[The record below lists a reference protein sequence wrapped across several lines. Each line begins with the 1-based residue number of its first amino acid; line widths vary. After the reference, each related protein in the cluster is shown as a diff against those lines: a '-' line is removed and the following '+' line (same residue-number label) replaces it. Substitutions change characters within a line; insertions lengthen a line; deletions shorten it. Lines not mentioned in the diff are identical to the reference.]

1 MKFLLKTITVL
12 MLLTVAIAALL
23 FCQYPLRFALQQTR
37 FHLWKSGVQSNYA
50 EVDGY
55 RLHYFEA
62 LPPHR
67 APDRPLLLI
76 HGLGAKGEDW
86 SPLIPGLAAQGFHV
100 YAPDL
105 LGYGRS
111 PQPDVD
117 YSIPLEEK
125 LMADLL
131 ATLHVQQVD
140 VVGWSMGG
148 WIAMRLAAD
157 HPTLVTRLILADSA
171 GTYFPTTFD
180 ATLFSPT
187 DTSGLNHLMAT
198 MSPHRHPLPAFV
210 ARDALRF
217 LKGNAWV
224 IRRSMSAM
232 SAGHD
237 LMDFRLNEI
246 HQPTLI
252 LWGGSDE
259 LIPLAVGERI
269 HRSIPQST
277 LIILE
282 GCGHLAP
289 AECWRP
295 FEQAT
300 LTFLTADQPPQGEE
314 HHIPSPN

>member
-1 MKFLLKTITVL
+1 MRSLFKATCLLA
-12 MLLTVAIAALL
+12 LLTFAAGAFVLY
-23 FCQYPLRFALQQTR
+23 QHPVWANLQRIR
-37 FHLWKSGVQSNYA
+37 FHLWKAGVHSNYA

-62 LPPHR
+62 LPPHPT
-67 APDRPLLLI
+67 PDRPLLLI
-76 HGLGAKGEDW
+76 HGLGARGEDW
-86 SPLIPGLAAQGFHV
+86 SPLIAGLASQGFHV

-117 YSIPLEEK
+117 YSISLEEK

-131 ATLHVQQVD
+131 ANLQVPRAD
-140 VVGWSMGG
+140 VAGWSMGG

-157 HPTLVTRLILADSA
+157 HPALVTRLILADSA
-171 GTYFPTTFD
+171 GTYFRPTFD

-187 DTSGLNHLMAT
+187 DVSGLNHLMAA
-198 MSPHRHPLPAFV
+198 MSPNPPPIPGFV

-224 IRRSMSAM
+224 IGRSMSAM
-232 SAGHD
+232 TGGRD
-237 LMDFRLNEI
+237 LMDAHLSAI

-252 LWGGSDE
+252 LWGGSDD
-259 LIPLAVGERI
+259 LIPLPVGERLHQGI
-269 HRSIPQST
+269 SQSS
-277 LIILE
+277 LVILD

-295 FEQAT
+295 FERAT
-300 LTFLTADQPPQGEE
+300 LAFLTANQPTQGGEQ
-314 HHIPSPN
+314 HIPPN